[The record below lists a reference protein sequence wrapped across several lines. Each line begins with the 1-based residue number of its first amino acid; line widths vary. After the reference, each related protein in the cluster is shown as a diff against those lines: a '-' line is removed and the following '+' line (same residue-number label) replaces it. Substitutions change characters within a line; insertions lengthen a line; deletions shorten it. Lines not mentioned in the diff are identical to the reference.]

1 MTEHYTP
8 KQFPDLHTEQMMNY
22 RNTSS
27 GELGALHVEAE
38 QQAVQAEHM
47 RQTAKE
53 HYYYALIRDIVD
65 EYYDIGSLSEVYQIF
80 GGYINTTFGI
90 YTVKNGERQTW
101 LFRMY
106 KRGKNLDSLIFE
118 HRLLTH
124 AREHGF
130 SFGAAPLKNR
140 TGTTYCQKSVILP
153 EGPEDFLFAIFNYVD
168 GDVLYDWIPN
178 WAEEGLQDTTIT
190 SAARCMAEFHSS
202 TNDFDPLGL
211 HGDNIMD
218 SEDSSC
224 NELIH
229 KFPQTLLEY
238 REAYRK
244 AGLDNAYTEY
254 FDAAWPVFKKMCSRC
269 YIPPEDYSQMQINPC
284 HCDFHAGNF
293 KYLPDGTICGSFD
306 YDMAKFD
313 SRLFEIGLAMHYVFA
328 SWKMASNGI
337 IRLDRMERFIR
348 LYDQEIIRIGK
359 IPPLSRLEKDYL
371 YEVLIQGTAYVYGW
385 CTSAVVY
392 NPSLNPYE
400 YLYYAQHYV
409 ACMNWLEAHEDE
421 IRELSRRL

>member
-1 MTEHYTP
+1 MAEQKFVTM
-8 KQFPDLHTEQMMNY
+8 HTEQMQNY
-22 RNTSS
+22 RSASS
-27 GELGALHVEAE
+27 KELGLLYVQSQE
-38 QQAVQAEHM
+38 QTKQAEAIQ
-47 RQTAKE
+47 QTAKE
-53 HYYYALIRDIVD
+53 HFYFSLIRDILD
-65 EYYDIGSLSEVYQIF
+65 RYYDVGSLEEVWQIF

-90 YTVKNGERQTW
+90 YTRKDGERQTW
-101 LFRMY
+101 LFRIY
-106 KRGKNLDSLIFE
+106 KRGKNLNSLIFE

-124 AREHGF
+124 ARKNGF
-130 SFGAAPLKNR
+130 TFGAAPIETNEQK
-140 TGTTYCQKSVILP
+140 TYCTAMIPV
-153 EGPEDFLFAIFNYVD
+153 EDHEEEFLCAIFNFVD

-178 WAEEGLQDTTIT
+178 WAEEGLQDTTLT

-202 TNDFDPLGL
+202 TNDFDPEGL

-224 NELIH
+224 NDLIH
-229 KFPQTLLEY
+229 KFPQTLKKY
-238 REAYRK
+238 RQAYAD

-254 FDAAWPVFKKMCSRC
+254 FDAVWPVFDKMCAKA
-269 YIPPEDYSQMQINPC
+269 YIPPEDYAQMQINPC

-328 SWKMASNGI
+328 SWKLATSGVL
-337 IRLDRMERFIR
+337 RLDRVERFIK
-348 LYDQEIIRIGK
+348 LYDEEIKKIGK
-359 IPPLSRLEKDYL
+359 IPLLSDLEKSYL

-385 CTSAVVY
+385 ATSAVVY
-392 NPSLNPYE
+392 DPTLNPHE

-409 ACMNWLEAHEDE
+409 DCMNWLDAHEEE
-421 IRELSRRL
+421 IRELSKRL